1 LAFFPEIDIPIN
13 YEEPFR
19 WACEH
24 GNFEICKFLLKFKP
38 DINISALDEYAFR
51 FACANGNFNIIL
63 FLLKSKPNI
72 NISINSDESF
82 CLACENGHLE
92 VAKFLLKSKP
102 DIDISANNNKA
113 FKFSCINGHYK
124 TGHFLALIKP
134 ELYHIDSDE
143 SGKII
148 NFYIKQILPI
158 TKTIR
163 LNNTVDTECPICYST
178 DPNIQTNCGH
188 NFCEKCIQTL
198 ITRSKSLKNYNHDY
212 NDSDMNCPNINCP
225 YCRTNITEYY
235 RIISKN

>member
-1 LAFFPEIDIPIN
+1 
-13 YEEPFR
+13 
-19 WACEH
+19 
-24 GNFEICKFLLKFKP
+24 LKFKP

-51 FACANGNFNIIL
+51 MSCEHGHFNIIL

-72 NISINSDESF
+72 NISINSDDSF
-82 CLACENGHLE
+82 SLACENGHLE
-92 VAKFLLKSKP
+92 IAKFLLGFKP
-102 DIDISANNNKA
+102 DIDISAKNNKA

-124 TGHFLALIKP
+124 TGHFLASIKP
-134 ELYHIDSDE
+134 ELYHIESDE

-148 NFYIKQILPI
+148 NFYIKKILPI
-158 TKTIR
+158 TKIIR
-163 LNNTVDTECPICYST
+163 LNKTTETECPICYSN

-198 ITRSKSLKNYNHDY
+198 ITRSNTRSKSPENYNY
-212 NDSDMNCPNINCP
+212 NYDNYDNNDNNDPNDPNNPNNPNNPNINCP